1 MNYEQLIE
9 GIGTE
14 ILEQEP
20 VYAGYRPLK
29 LKYTTSEGVVI
40 KKITYTHPADSAG
53 WKEIK
58 EVTYEQ

>member
-9 GIGTE
+9 GIEPE

-29 LKYTTSEGVVI
+29 LKYITSEGVII
-40 KKITYTHPADSAG
+40 KTIIYTNPADSAG
-53 WKEIK
+53 WAAIK
-58 EVTYEQ
+58 DVNYES